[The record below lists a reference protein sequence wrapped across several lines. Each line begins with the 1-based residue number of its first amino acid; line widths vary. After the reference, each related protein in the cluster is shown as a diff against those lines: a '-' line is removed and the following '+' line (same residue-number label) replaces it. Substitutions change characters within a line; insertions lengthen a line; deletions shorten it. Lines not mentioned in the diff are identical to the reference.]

1 MQNGNL
7 TQRLAQV
14 AGTENNG
21 KDTKALL
28 SEINEK
34 LGILIDL
41 QRARNP
47 PEVEVKILQEDDDEI
62 DVSWIIPHKW
72 YDNSQFCRMFNIATI
87 TAQKWRSNKLIAY
100 ILIGRSVRY
109 QGIDIIRFIKVYAS
123 RRKFKISPVVDE

>member
-7 TQRLAQV
+7 TQKLAHV
-14 AGTENNG
+14 ADTENNG

-28 SEINEK
+28 SEISEK

-72 YDNSQFCRMFNIATI
+72 YDNSQFCRMFNVATI

-100 ILIGRSVRY
+100 ILIGRSVRD

>member
-7 TQRLAQV
+7 TQKLAHV
-14 AGTENNG
+14 ADTENNG

-28 SEINEK
+28 SEISEK

-100 ILIGRSVRY
+100 ILMGRSVRY

>member
-7 TQRLAQV
+7 TQKLAHV
-14 AGTENNG
+14 AGTENIG

-28 SEINEK
+28 SEISEK

-47 PEVEVKILQEDDDEI
+47 PEVEVKILQDDDDEI

>member
-7 TQRLAQV
+7 TQKLAHV
-14 AGTENNG
+14 ADTENNG

-28 SEINEK
+28 SEISEK

>member
-7 TQRLAQV
+7 TQKLAQV
-14 AGTENNG
+14 SEAENNG
-21 KDTKALL
+21 KDTMALL
-28 SEINEK
+28 SEISEK

-47 PEVEVKILQEDDDEI
+47 PEMELKILQEDDDEI

-72 YDNSQFCRMFNIATI
+72 YDNSQFCRMFNVATI

>member
-7 TQRLAQV
+7 TQKLAQIAV
-14 AGTENNG
+14 AENNG

-28 SEINEK
+28 SEISEK

-72 YDNSQFCRMFNIATI
+72 YDNSQFCRMFNVATI

>member
-7 TQRLAQV
+7 TQKLAQIAV
-14 AGTENNG
+14 AENNG
-21 KDTKALL
+21 KDTQALL
-28 SEINEK
+28 SEISEK

-72 YDNSQFCRMFNIATI
+72 YDNSQFCRMFNVATI

>member
-28 SEINEK
+28 SEISEK

-72 YDNSQFCRMFNIATI
+72 YDNSQFCRMFNVATI

>member
-7 TQRLAQV
+7 TQKLAQV
-14 AGTENNG
+14 SGTDNNG

-28 SEINEK
+28 SEISEK
-34 LGILIDL
+34 LSILIDL

-72 YDNSQFCRMFNIATI
+72 YDNSQFCRMFNVATI

>member
-7 TQRLAQV
+7 TQKLAHV
-14 AGTENNG
+14 ADTENNG

-28 SEINEK
+28 SEISEK

-72 YDNSQFCRMFNIATI
+72 YDNSQFCRMFNVATI

>member
-7 TQRLAQV
+7 TQKLAQV
-14 AGTENNG
+14 AGAENNG
-21 KDTKALL
+21 KDTMALL
-28 SEINEK
+28 SEISEK

-72 YDNSQFCRMFNIATI
+72 YDNSQFCRMFNVATI

>member
-7 TQRLAQV
+7 TQKLAQV

-28 SEINEK
+28 LEISEK
-34 LGILIDL
+34 LGVLIDL

-47 PEVEVKILQEDDDEI
+47 PEVEVKILQDDDDEI

-123 RRKFKISPVVDE
+123 RRKFKIRPLVDE

>member
-1 MQNGNL
+1 MQNRNL
-7 TQRLAQV
+7 TQKLAHV
-14 AGTENNG
+14 ADTENNG

-28 SEINEK
+28 SEISEK

-47 PEVEVKILQEDDDEI
+47 PEMEVKILQEDDDEI

>member
-7 TQRLAQV
+7 TQKLAHV
-14 AGTENNG
+14 ADTEING

-28 SEINEK
+28 SEISEK

-100 ILIGRSVRY
+100 ILMGRSVRY

>member
-28 SEINEK
+28 SEISEK

-109 QGIDIIRFIKVYAS
+109 QGIDIIRFIKVYAF

>member
-28 SEINEK
+28 SEISEK

-47 PEVEVKILQEDDDEI
+47 PEVEVKILQDDDDEI

>member
-1 MQNGNL
+1 MRNGNL
-7 TQRLAQV
+7 TQKLAQV

-28 SEINEK
+28 SEISEK

-47 PEVEVKILQEDDDEI
+47 PEVEVKILQDDDDEI

-72 YDNSQFCRMFNIATI
+72 YDNSQFCRMFNVATI

>member
-7 TQRLAQV
+7 TQKLAQV
-14 AGTENNG
+14 AGADNNG
-21 KDTKALL
+21 KDTMALL
-28 SEINEK
+28 SEISEK

-47 PEVEVKILQEDDDEI
+47 PEVEVKILQEDDDGI

-72 YDNSQFCRMFNIATI
+72 YDNSQFCRMFNVATI
-87 TAQKWRSNKLIAY
+87 TAQKWSSNKLIAY

>member
-7 TQRLAQV
+7 TQKLAQV

-28 SEINEK
+28 SEISEK

-47 PEVEVKILQEDDDEI
+47 PEVEVKILQDDDDEI

>member
-14 AGTENNG
+14 AVAENNG

-28 SEINEK
+28 SEISER

-72 YDNSQFCRMFNIATI
+72 YDNSQFCRMFNVATI

>member
-7 TQRLAQV
+7 TQKLAQV

-28 SEINEK
+28 SEISEK

-47 PEVEVKILQEDDDEI
+47 PEVEVKILQDDDDEI

-72 YDNSQFCRMFNIATI
+72 YDNSQFCRMFNVATI

>member
-7 TQRLAQV
+7 TQKLAHV
-14 AGTENNG
+14 ADTENNG

-28 SEINEK
+28 SEISEK

-47 PEVEVKILQEDDDEI
+47 PEVGVKILQEDDDEI

-72 YDNSQFCRMFNIATI
+72 YDNSQFCRMFNVATI

>member
-7 TQRLAQV
+7 TQKLAQV
-14 AGTENNG
+14 AGTENDG

-28 SEINEK
+28 SEISEK

-47 PEVEVKILQEDDDEI
+47 PEVEVKILQDDDDEI

>member
-14 AGTENNG
+14 ADTENNG
-21 KDTKALL
+21 KDTKVLL
-28 SEINEK
+28 SEISEK

>member
-7 TQRLAQV
+7 TQRIAQV

-28 SEINEK
+28 SEISEK

-72 YDNSQFCRMFNIATI
+72 YDNSQFCRMFNVATI

-123 RRKFKISPVVDE
+123 RRKFKISSVVDE

>member
-28 SEINEK
+28 SEISEK

-100 ILIGRSVRY
+100 ILMGRSVRY

>member
-7 TQRLAQV
+7 TQKLAQV

-28 SEINEK
+28 SEISEK

-72 YDNSQFCRMFNIATI
+72 YDNSQFCRMFNVATI

>member
-7 TQRLAQV
+7 TQKLAQV
-14 AGTENNG
+14 AEAENNG
-21 KDTKALL
+21 KDTMALL
-28 SEINEK
+28 SEISEK

-72 YDNSQFCRMFNIATI
+72 YDNSQFCRMFNVATI

>member
-7 TQRLAQV
+7 TQKLAHV
-14 AGTENNG
+14 ADTENNG

-28 SEINEK
+28 SEISEK

-72 YDNSQFCRMFNIATI
+72 YDNSQFCRMFNVATI

-123 RRKFKISPVVDE
+123 RRKFKINPVVDE

>member
-14 AGTENNG
+14 AVAENNG

-28 SEINEK
+28 SEISEK

-72 YDNSQFCRMFNIATI
+72 YDNSQFCRMFNVATI

>member
-7 TQRLAQV
+7 TQKLAQV
-14 AGTENNG
+14 AVAENNG

-28 SEINEK
+28 SEISEK

-72 YDNSQFCRMFNIATI
+72 YDNSQFCRMFNVATI

>member
-28 SEINEK
+28 SEISEK

-87 TAQKWRSNKLIAY
+87 TAQKWRSNKQIAY
-100 ILIGRSVRY
+100 ILMGRSVRY

>member
-7 TQRLAQV
+7 TQKLAHV
-14 AGTENNG
+14 ADTENNG

-28 SEINEK
+28 SEISEK

-72 YDNSQFCRMFNIATI
+72 YDNSQFCRMFNVATI

-100 ILIGRSVRY
+100 ILMGRSVRY

>member
-28 SEINEK
+28 SEISEK

>member
-7 TQRLAQV
+7 TRKLAHV
-14 AGTENNG
+14 ADTENNG

-28 SEINEK
+28 SEISEK

-72 YDNSQFCRMFNIATI
+72 YDNSQFCRMFNVATI

>member
-7 TQRLAQV
+7 TQKLAQV
-14 AGTENNG
+14 AGSENNG
-21 KDTKALL
+21 KDTMALL
-28 SEINEK
+28 SEISEK

-47 PEVEVKILQEDDDEI
+47 PEGEVKILQEDDDEI

-72 YDNSQFCRMFNIATI
+72 YDNSQFCRMFNVATI

>member
-14 AGTENNG
+14 AVAENNG

-28 SEINEK
+28 SEISEK

-72 YDNSQFCRMFNIATI
+72 YDNSQFCRMFNVATI

-123 RRKFKISPVVDE
+123 RRKLKISPVVDE

>member
-14 AGTENNG
+14 AVAENNG

-28 SEINEK
+28 SEISEK

-72 YDNSQFCRMFNIATI
+72 YDNSQFCRLFNVATI

>member
-28 SEINEK
+28 SEISEK

-87 TAQKWRSNKLIAY
+87 TAQKWRSIKLIAY
-100 ILIGRSVRY
+100 ILMGRSVRY

>member
-7 TQRLAQV
+7 TQKLAHV
-14 AGTENNG
+14 ADTENNG

-28 SEINEK
+28 SEISEK

-47 PEVEVKILQEDDDEI
+47 PEVEVKILQDDDDEI